1 MKKLSELFAVGYGN
15 KLDLNKLRRIPAA
28 SGGIHFIGRSGEN
41 NGVTANVAP
50 LKGIAPNAPGSITVA
65 LGGSLL
71 SAFVQSHP
79 FYTAQNVAVLTP
91 RDDVTL
97 SFEEKVFLCVC
108 IRHNR
113 FRYSAFGREAN
124 RTLRDILV
132 PAPED
137 FPAWVKTQSIELE
150 DIASPATQHGPVA
163 LTPETWRPFRLD
175 ELFAV
180 KKGRRFIRREREH
193 GTTPFIGA
201 AKKLNGIVGYVDSA
215 PMFRAGSITIPYNGE
230 GGTGFA
236 LYQPEAFCASD
247 DVQVLEPLPI
257 LAASKIDQAAL
268 MFVCVV
274 LRRERYRYSFG
285 RKWHLQRMKE
295 STIRLPVTN
304 TGAPDWAAMSRFVQS
319 LPFSA
324 VALGARER

>member
-1 MKKLSELFAVGYGN
+1 MKKLSELFVVGYGN
-15 KLDLNKLRRIPAA
+15 KLDLNKLRRTPAA

-41 NGVTANVAP
+41 NGVTASVAQ
-50 LKGIAPNAPGSITVA
+50 LKGIAPNAAGSITVA

-71 SAFVQSHP
+71 SAFVQSRP

-91 RDDVTL
+91 REDVAL

-124 RTLRDILV
+124 RTLRDIVV
-132 PAPED
+132 PEPRD
-137 FPAWVKTQSIELE
+137 FPAWVKTRSIELE
-150 DIASPATQHGPVA
+150 GIASPATQRGTQA
-163 LTPETWRPFRLD
+163 LTPDTWRPFRLD
-175 ELFAV
+175 DLFAV

-193 GTTPFIGA
+193 GSTPFIGA
-201 AKKLNGIVGYVDSA
+201 AKKHNGIVGYVDST
-215 PMFRAGSITIPYNGE
+215 PMFPAGSITIPYNGE

-236 LYQPEAFCASD
+236 LYQPQAFCASD
-247 DVQVLEPLPI
+247 DVQVLEPLPVP
-257 LAASKIDQAAL
+257 AASGIDQAAL

-295 STIRLPVTN
+295 STIKLPVTKVG
-304 TGAPDWAAMSRFVQS
+304 TPDWAGMSRFIRR
-319 LPFSA
+319 LPFSG
-324 VALGARER
+324 VALG